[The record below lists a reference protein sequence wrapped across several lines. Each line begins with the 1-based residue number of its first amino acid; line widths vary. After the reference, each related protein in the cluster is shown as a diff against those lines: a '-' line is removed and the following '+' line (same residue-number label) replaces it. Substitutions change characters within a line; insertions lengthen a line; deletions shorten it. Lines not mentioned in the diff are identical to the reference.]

1 MTKEEIDIRKDERG
15 KVCQEF
21 WDAIREILY
30 VNQEGESFIDGNIYD
45 IINTIETKEYE
56 DVKD

>member
-1 MTKEEIDIRKDERG
+1 MTKEEIDIRKNERA
-15 KVCQEF
+15 KVCKEL

-30 VNQEGESFIDGNIYD
+30 VNKEGESFIDGNIYD

>member
-1 MTKEEIDIRKDERG
+1 MTKKEIEIRKDERR

-30 VNQEGESFIDGNIYD
+30 VNKEGESFIDGNIYE
-45 IINTIETKEYE
+45 IFNTIETKEYE
-56 DVKD
+56 NVKD